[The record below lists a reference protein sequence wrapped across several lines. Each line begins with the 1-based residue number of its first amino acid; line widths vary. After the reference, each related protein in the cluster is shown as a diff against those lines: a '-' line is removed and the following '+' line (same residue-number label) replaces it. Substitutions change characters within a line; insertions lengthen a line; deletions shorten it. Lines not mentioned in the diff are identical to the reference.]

1 VRDERLAAAI
11 WEALPRVHD
20 DLTLSVP
27 ARATFADDDPRG
39 GIRLRMSDL
48 GRCPRQVSYRLRDG
62 EPPLDGRAAWLFLSG
77 RFYERLLLAAL
88 AAVPGV
94 ELVAAA
100 GGGQWLATW
109 EHPPV
114 VGYLDGLARMPVPY
128 PLGARDTVAVE
139 VKSTGASLFA
149 RYRRAPSLAE
159 AFPAYHAQ
167 IQGYL
172 HAMDLRYGLCIM
184 VCRGQPDLVAEW
196 VPYARQHVTGLMGRA
211 LTTWQTV
218 AIAGALAEPAPTG
231 DECRYCAFRDRCE
244 VPALAAGRERE
255 TGGKRRLRVIAAPTG
270 AETPSSDHLEEV

>member
-1 VRDERLAAAI
+1 VRDAQLAAAI
-11 WEALPRVHD
+11 WEALPRVHE
-20 DLTLSVP
+20 DLALSVP

-39 GIRLRMSDL
+39 RIRLRMSDL

-62 EPPLDGRAAWLFLSG
+62 EPSIDGRAAWLFLSG
-77 RFYERLLLAAL
+77 RFYEQLLLAAL

-94 ELVAAA
+94 ELVTPV

-128 PLGARDTVAVE
+128 PLGTRATVAVE
-139 VKSTGASLFA
+139 VKSAGASLFA
-149 RYRRAPSLAE
+149 RYRRALSLAE
-159 AFPAYHAQ
+159 AFPAYYAQ

-184 VCRGQPDLVAEW
+184 ACRGQPDLVAEW
-196 VPYARQHVTGLMGRA
+196 VPCAPQYVASLLERA
-211 LTTWQTV
+211 LTTWRAV
-218 AIAGALAEPAPTG
+218 AVAGTLAEPAPTG

-255 TGGKRRLRVIAAPTG
+255 IGGKRRLRVIAAPTG
-270 AETPSSDHLEEV
+270 AEIPSSDHLEEV